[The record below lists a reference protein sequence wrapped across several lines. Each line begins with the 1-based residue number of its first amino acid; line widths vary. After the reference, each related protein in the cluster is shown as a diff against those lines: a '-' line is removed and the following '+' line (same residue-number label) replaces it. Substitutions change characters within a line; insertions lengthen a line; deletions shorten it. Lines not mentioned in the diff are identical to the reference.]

1 MNVFLPLR
9 SGSSK
14 DTEDPPITVNA
25 STSQPERTDKYTD
38 SRSQNEKLMSG
49 ASVGHNEASI
59 DTSEN
64 TNEIREVEITDSFV
78 IDYSTMRDQGMY

>member
-1 MNVFLPLR
+1 M
-9 SGSSK
+9 
-14 DTEDPPITVNA
+14 NA

-49 ASVGHNEASI
+49 ASVDHNEVSI

-64 TNEIREVEITDSFV
+64 TNEIREGDSFV
-78 IDYSTMRDQGMY
+78 IDYSTLRNQGILIKI